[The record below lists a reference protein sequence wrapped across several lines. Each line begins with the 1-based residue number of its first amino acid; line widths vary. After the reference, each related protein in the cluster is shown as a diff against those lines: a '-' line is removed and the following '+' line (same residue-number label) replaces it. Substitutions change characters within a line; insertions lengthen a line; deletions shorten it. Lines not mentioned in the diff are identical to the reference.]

1 MSVEEEKGSYAI
13 SETSS
18 VHSGKKSNA
27 SSSKNAAKARRER
40 RRRNTINP
48 SNIGDV
54 VIPPD
59 QEDVLMAVPDNDYGQ
74 HERTKKV
81 VHFNEQG
88 GPGHIELRDLKE
100 KDFLDLID
108 SKN

>member
-1 MSVEEEKGSYAI
+1 MSVEEEKGNCAI

-40 RRRNTINP
+40 RRRNTNNP

-54 VIPPD
+54 VIPPG
-59 QEDVLMAVPDNDYGQ
+59 QEDVLMAPDNDYGQ

-81 VHFNEQG
+81 VHFNDLSG
-88 GPGHIELRDLKE
+88 AGHIELRDLKE
-100 KDFLDLID
+100 KDFLDLIE

>member
-1 MSVEEEKGSYAI
+1 MSVEEEKGNFAI

-18 VHSGKKSNA
+18 VHSDKKSNA

-40 RRRNTINP
+40 RRRNTKNP
-48 SNIGDV
+48 SNIDEV

-59 QEDVLMAVPDNDYGQ
+59 EEEVLMAPDNDYGQ
-74 HERTKKV
+74 HEKTKKV
-81 VHFNEQG
+81 VHFNDQS